1 MAENKIL
8 IDMEHIEKV
17 VEFAALTKTMNEHMI
32 QLTSS
37 CAATAP
43 YLGEKEHQILMD
55 KALDTMN
62 MVKFLHEIAQL
73 VMEQASVELV
83 SKIISHENRD
93 SDSRD
98 SECS

>member
-1 MAENKIL
+1 MDENKIS
-8 IDMEHIEKV
+8 IDMETIEKV

-43 YLGEKEHQILMD
+43 YLGEKEHEILMD
-55 KALDTMN
+55 HALDTMN
-62 MVKFLHEIAQL
+62 MVKFLHEVGQL
-73 VMEQASVELV
+73 VMEKASMELIA
-83 SKIISHENRD
+83 KIVGNANRD

-98 SECS
+98 